1 MNLVNITPV
10 MTSDNSP
17 APYSC
22 YASSVWGG
30 YPAWKAFDGNDTGS
44 SYWHTSSSYNYGYLV
59 FDFGSPTNV
68 AAFNLYNV
76 AYAGSYDPYSIK
88 VYGSHDGE
96 TFELIQTFTKG
107 SAALTKDTIFYFDKQ
122 VTYRAYKFDMMTYGS
137 YLAIQELRMF
147 EDTDQTIK
155 WSNTIKDK
163 VLDVIINHELIQKYV
178 ISYNE
183 EG

>member
-1 MNLVNITPV
+1 MNLVNITPI
-10 MTSDNSP
+10 MTSDNTP

-22 YASSVWGG
+22 YASSVWSG
-30 YPAWKAFDGNDTGS
+30 YPAWKAFDGDDTYS
-44 SYWHTSSSYNYGYLV
+44 SYWHVVSGGSGYLV
-59 FDFGSPTNV
+59 FDFGSPTSV

-96 TFELIQTFTKG
+96 TFELIQAFTKG
-107 SAALTKDTIFYFDKQ
+107 SGALTKDSIFYFDKQ
-122 VTYRAYKFDMMTYGS
+122 VTYRTYKFDMITRGS

-155 WSNTIKDK
+155 ISNKIKDK
-163 VLDVIINHELIQKYV
+163 VLKTILNNSLIQKYV
-178 ISYNE
+178 IPYAE
-183 EG
+183 EE